1 MLRLYT
7 APNKPINKMKYTI
20 KIIPKSSKTEIV
32 ERDDDFLK
40 IKLCAIPEK
49 GKANEVL
56 IKFLSKH
63 FKTPQ
68 SNIKIIKGTKSREKI
83 VLIEKT

>member
-1 MLRLYT
+1 
-7 APNKPINKMKYTI
+7 MKYTV
-20 KIIPKSSKTEIV
+20 KIIPKSSKTEII
-32 ERDDDFLK
+32 ERGDNFLK

-49 GKANEVL
+49 GMANEIL

-68 SNIKIIKGTKSREKI
+68 SNIKIIKGSKSREKT
-83 VLIEKT
+83 VLIEKI

>member
-1 MLRLYT
+1 
-7 APNKPINKMKYTI
+7 MKYTV
-20 KIIPKSSKTEIV
+20 KIIPKSSKTEII
-32 ERDDDFLK
+32 ERGDDFLK

-63 FKTPQ
+63 FKTAK
-68 SNIKIIKGTKSREKI
+68 SNIRIIKGSKSREKTI
-83 VLIEKT
+83 LIEKT

>member
-1 MLRLYT
+1 
-7 APNKPINKMKYTI
+7 MKYI
-20 KIIPKSSKTEIV
+20 VKIIPKSSKTEIV
-32 ERDDDFLK
+32 ERGDDFLK
-40 IKLCAIPEK
+40 IKLNAVPEN

-68 SNIKIIKGTKSREKI
+68 SNIKIVKGTKSREK
-83 VLIEKT
+83 VLLIEKT